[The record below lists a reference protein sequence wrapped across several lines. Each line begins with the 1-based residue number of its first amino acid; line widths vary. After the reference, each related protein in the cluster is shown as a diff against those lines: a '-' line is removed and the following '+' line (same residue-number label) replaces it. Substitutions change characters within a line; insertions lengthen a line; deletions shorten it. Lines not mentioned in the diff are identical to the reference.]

1 MIRRAV
7 VTKVSNDKGPV
18 KLVTVESE
26 GKEMDVEVFETDGA
40 SSNPLEGSS
49 CLLLPVQGDDGQIVA
64 IIGAP
69 PAVRVDQQKPGEK
82 TYKNHDSGNYI
93 KHDADGNTV
102 IKTTADT
109 IIGSG
114 GIVHINPV

>member
-7 VTKVSNDKGPV
+7 VTKVSDDKGPV

-26 GKEMDVEVFETDGA
+26 GKEMTVEVFETDGA

-49 CLLLPVQGDDGQIVA
+49 CILFPVQGDAGQMVA
-64 IIGAP
+64 MIGAP
-69 PAVRVDQQKPGEK
+69 PADRVDGQKAGEK
-82 TYKNHDSGNYI
+82 TYKNHASGNFI
-93 KHDADGNTV
+93 QHDEAGNTK

-109 IIGSG
+109 IIESD
-114 GIVHINPV
+114 GIVHINPS